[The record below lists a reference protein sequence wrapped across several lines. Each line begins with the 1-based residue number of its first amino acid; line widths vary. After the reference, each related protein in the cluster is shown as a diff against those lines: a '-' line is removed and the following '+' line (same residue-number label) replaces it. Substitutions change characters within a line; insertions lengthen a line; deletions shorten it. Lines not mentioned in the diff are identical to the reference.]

1 MEIFIDKMI
10 ASLGFAS
17 KASEGQW
24 TAILLNMIGSDKF

>member
-1 MEIFIDKMI
+1 MEIVMDRMI

-24 TAILLNMIGSDKF
+24 TAIQIKHD